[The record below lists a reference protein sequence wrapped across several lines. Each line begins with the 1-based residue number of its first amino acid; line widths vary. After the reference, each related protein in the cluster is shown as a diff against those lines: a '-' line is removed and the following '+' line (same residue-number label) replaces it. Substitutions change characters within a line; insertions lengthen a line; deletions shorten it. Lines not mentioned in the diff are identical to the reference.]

1 MCLLEKLESN
11 QGEKMDIHEYLD
23 KCYKAYTDLIKI
35 CHEANRVYHSEL
47 KKNYEMKKRYKKYL
61 RRRKL

>member
-1 MCLLEKLESN
+1 
-11 QGEKMDIHEYLD
+11 MDIHEYLD